1 MIKCCLRRPENILS
15 NHCSWG
21 KKRIIG
27 IHIDSYFTF
36 FFCPLHLTQYISVLH
51 VCVLQRKIQIR
62 NLYDTLV
69 QHSS

>member
-36 FFCPLHLTQYISVLH
+36 YLSFTSHTVHFGITCMCFTTQNSDSQFV
-51 VCVLQRKIQIR
+51 
-62 NLYDTLV
+62 
-69 QHSS
+69 

>member
-27 IHIDSYFTF
+27 IHIDSYFIFVRSFTSHTVHF
-36 FFCPLHLTQYISVLH
+36 GITCMRLTTQNSDSQFV
-51 VCVLQRKIQIR
+51 
-62 NLYDTLV
+62 
-69 QHSS
+69 

>member
-1 MIKCCLRRPENILS
+1 MIKCCLQRPENILS

-21 KKRIIG
+21 KIRIIG
-27 IHIDSYFTF
+27 IHIDCYFTYF
-36 FFCPLHLTQYISVLH
+36 GPLHLIQYISVLH